1 MLCSICKNEQAV
13 IFINE
18 PTKED
23 PKHVTGYCLNC
34 AREKGI
40 KPLQSVLGD
49 NDIDLKNVAEQF
61 ETMFNNISNNM
72 DLSDIDFEEG
82 TENMVPIGAIFG
94 NIFNNQSENNQPEN
108 KNINSNKRTK
118 VDKKTKDKKKKFL
131 DMYGTNLT
139 NKAKNNE
146 LDAVIGRNAEIRRII
161 QILNRRTK
169 NNPCLIGEPGVGK
182 TAIAQGLAICIAN
195 ENVPAKLLN
204 KEVYLLDM
212 TSVVAGTQFRGQFE
226 ARMKGIIDECKSLK
240 NIILVID
247 EIHNIVGTGDGEN
260 AMNAANILKPPLANG
275 EIQLIRY
282 YYLKRIQKIYRKR
295 FSIRKKI
302 SNCNS
307 R

>member
-1 MLCSICKNEQAV
+1 MVCSVCKHEQAV

-18 PTKED
+18 PTKKD

-40 KPLQSVLGD
+40 NPLQSVLGG
-49 NDIDLKNVAEQF
+49 NDVDLTDVAEQF
-61 ETMFNNISNNM
+61 EAMFNNISNNM
-72 DLSDIDFEEG
+72 ELSDMDFDEAN
-82 TENMVPIGAIFG
+82 ENMVPIGAIFG
-94 NIFNNQSENNQPEN
+94 NIFSHGANNQSES
-108 KNINSNKRTK
+108 KNSNSNKRVK
-118 VDKKTKDKKKKFL
+118 VDKKTKEKKKKFL

-139 NKAKNNE
+139 SKAKNNE
-146 LDAVIGRNAEIRRII
+146 LDAVVGRAAEIRRII

-182 TAIAQGLAICIAN
+182 TAIAQGLAIAISK
-195 ENVPAKLLN
+195 EQVPAKLLN

-247 EIHNIVGTGDGEN
+247 EIHNIVGTGD
-260 AMNAANILKPPLANG
+260 
-275 EIQLIRY
+275 R
-282 YYLKRIQKIYRKR
+282 RKCYECCKY
-295 FSIRKKI
+295 FKATSCKW
-302 SNCNS
+302 
-307 R
+307 

>member
-1 MLCSICKNEQAV
+1 MLCSVCKKEQAV
-13 IFINE
+13 IFIND
-18 PTKED
+18 PTKKD

-34 AREKGI
+34 AKEKGI
-40 KPLQSVLGD
+40 NPLQSVLGD

-61 ETMFNNISNNM
+61 ESMFNNISNNIE
-72 DLSDIDFEEG
+72 LSDIDFEEG

-94 NIFNNQSENNQPEN
+94 NIFNNDIQSENRNSS
-108 KNINSNKRTK
+108 SNKRVK
-118 VDKKTKDKKKKFL
+118 VDKKTKEKKKKFL

-146 LDAVIGRNAEIRRII
+146 LDSVIGRNAEIRRII

-182 TAIAQGLAICIAN
+182 TAIAQGLAIAIAKSQ
-195 ENVPAKLLN
+195 VPAKLLN

-247 EIHNIVGTGDGEN
+247 EIHNIVGTGD
-260 AMNAANILKPPLANG
+260 
-275 EIQLIRY
+275 R
-282 YYLKRIQKIYRKR
+282 
-295 FSIRKKI
+295 
-302 SNCNS
+302 
-307 R
+307 